1 MSRARRLQSSSDLPT
16 GVEQRIANLY
26 TPDLSSCWGV
36 ECVQVAS
43 LAQPFR
49 GLIFQALA
57 SKGTLPS
64 CGRVASLVFTKLIM
78 ATDRLSLH
86 IASALSFATLS

>member
-43 LAQPFR
+43 LAQPFS
-49 GLIFQALA
+49 GLNIQDLA
-57 SKGTLPS
+57 FKGALPS
-64 CGRVASLVFTKLIM
+64 CGGLASLVFT
-78 ATDRLSLH
+78 RLPW
-86 IASALSFATLS
+86 

>member
-43 LAQPFR
+43 LAQLFS
-49 GLIFQALA
+49 GLEFQVLA
-57 SKGTLPS
+57 FQGTSPS
-64 CGRVASLVFTKLIM
+64 CGGVASLVITKVIM
-78 ATDRLSLH
+78 VTICLSLH
-86 IASALSFATLS
+86 IRECTFIRQ

>member
-43 LAQPFR
+43 LAQPFSD
-49 GLIFQALA
+49 LTIQVLAFQ
-57 SKGTLPS
+57 GTPPS
-64 CGRVASLVFTKLIM
+64 CGGGGGGCKPGINQGHHGDHLLK
-78 ATDRLSLH
+78 
-86 IASALSFATLS
+86 SAHT

>member
-1 MSRARRLQSSSDLPT
+1 MSRARRLQSSSDLPS

-43 LAQPFR
+43 LAQHFST
-49 GLIFQALA
+49 LNSQVLA
-57 SKGTLPS
+57 FEGTLSS
-64 CGRVASLVFTKLIM
+64 CGGSARLVFTKL
-78 ATDRLSLH
+78 SW
-86 IASALSFATLS
+86 

>member
-1 MSRARRLQSSSDLPT
+1 MSISGHDGDRHNIMHSQQHIAMQVRDRCVSRARRLQSSSNLPA

-43 LAQPFR
+43 PAQP
-49 GLIFQALA
+49 LA
-57 SKGTLPS
+57 
-64 CGRVASLVFTKLIM
+64 A
-78 ATDRLSLH
+78 
-86 IASALSFATLS
+86 